1 MGDVRIKTPLVI
13 AAIASLSL
21 VSTAAAQSDHY
32 KCYRSKQIAPPFTPV
47 SGVTLVDQ
55 FESTTETI
63 RRPDQFCNPVA
74 KDGGG
79 IGIAA
84 PINDPTAHL
93 NCYRTKRAPGT
104 PKFQKQI
111 IDVENQFGPQTLLLN
126 KPHSLCVPAEKDMVP
141 SALEINHFK
150 CYRAKTARGTPKF
163 EQQVV
168 TLEDQFETK
177 DTTVKKPYVFCNPV
191 DKNGEG
197 IEDPTNHLTCYKIR
211 RVASE
216 SKFPGRSVV
225 VSDQFGDLG
234 VTAKLGHSGMLCVPT
249 IKEGAPTPTPSP
261 TPTPTPAPTATAAPT
276 PTPPYGSASQAFV
289 LRAATLLR

>member
-93 NCYRTKRAPGT
+93 SCYRTKRAPGT
-104 PKFQKQI
+104 P
-111 IDVENQFGPQTLLLN
+111 T
-126 KPHSLCVPAEKDMVP
+126 
-141 SALEINHFK
+141 
-150 CYRAKTARGTPKF
+150 
-163 EQQVV
+163 
-168 TLEDQFETK
+168 
-177 DTTVKKPYVFCNPV
+177 
-191 DKNGEG
+191 
-197 IEDPTNHLTCYKIR
+197 
-211 RVASE
+211 
-216 SKFPGRSVV
+216 
-225 VSDQFGDLG
+225 
-234 VTAKLGHSGMLCVPT
+234 
-249 IKEGAPTPTPSP
+249 
-261 TPTPTPAPTATAAPT
+261 
-276 PTPPYGSASQAFV
+276 
-289 LRAATLLR
+289 